1 MIVILIILLLV
12 TSVTTAFLINRS
24 IQILKSMDRLEE
36 DVVYLEESIF
46 NFKDRLMQAQIRM
59 KSIDI
64 HGALESDDEVG
75 YVFKELQDIITDTN
89 KFIEELYDRNSTEE
103 KI

>member
-1 MIVILIILLLV
+1 MIVILILLLLV
-12 TSVTTAFLINRS
+12 TSVTTAFLIVRS

-36 DVVYLEESIF
+36 DVAYLEESIF

-64 HGALESDDEVG
+64 HGAFESDDEVG